1 MAERTDV
8 DRVQLNREAEAEVR
22 APEEDVAEATGD
34 DRLPGD
40 DRPVATREPQFAK
53 WPRYR
58 RAALGF
64 REHWYPVM
72 WSSRLRSKPVGM
84 TLLGE
89 DIVFVR
95 QGGAVYALHDRCP
108 HRGIPLSMGKREF
121 PGTIS
126 CIYHGWTYELASGR
140 LVAALTDGPD
150 SPIVGKVRV
159 RTYPATERKSLVW
172 VYVGDREPPPLE
184 DDVPA
189 DFLADDAFL
198 AGRHSVRAGNWR
210 YAAEN
215 GFDESHS
222 KMLHRDAAWML
233 FRFVPAYMR
242 THVEA
247 TDDGFVTRMVDKVG
261 YETEYPGLGRWPHP
275 RIWRLKRG
283 KAVVS
288 IRRPGTLRVQ
298 YKGWTH
304 YEWYVPTDPDN
315 HRYLQFVSKRTSAAG
330 RVAMWARYWGYIRWV
345 FHWRFNNQDRHM
357 VELMPSRSHPERLFR
372 PDVSITAWRKL
383 CESDPGIET
392 PDPREDAAGMPAP
405 AAAALRIPP
414 RGSA

>member
-1 MAERTDV
+1 MTDRAEVDQVDEATTDV
-8 DRVQLNREAEAEVR
+8 QGDALAGPSHREGAL
-22 APEEDVAEATGD
+22 TGD
-34 DRLPGD
+34 ERA
-40 DRPVATREPQFAK
+40 VVTREPQFAK

-72 WSSRLRSKPVGM
+72 RSRKLRGKPVGM

-95 QGGAVYALHDRCP
+95 QGETVHALHDRCP
-108 HRGIPLSMGKREF
+108 HRGIPLSMGRREF

-126 CIYHGWTYELASGR
+126 CIYHGWTFDLLSGQ

-159 RTYPATERKSLVW
+159 RTYPVTERKGLIW
-172 VYVGDREPPPLE
+172 VYVGNREPPPLE

-189 DFLADDAFL
+189 DFLADDAYL
-198 AGRHSVRAGNWR
+198 GGRHSVRAGNWR

-215 GFDESHS
+215 GFDEAHS

-242 THVEA
+242 THIEA
-247 TDDGFVTRMVDKVG
+247 TDDGFITRMTDKVG
-261 YETEYPGLGRWPHP
+261 YETEYPGLGRWPRP

-283 KAVVS
+283 KAIVS
-288 IRRPGTLRVQ
+288 IRLPGTLRVR

-304 YEWYVPTDPDN
+304 YEWYVPTDPE
-315 HRYLQFVSKRTSAAG
+315 HHLYLQFVSKRTSRAG
-330 RVAMWARYWGYIRWV
+330 WLAMALRYWTYIRWI
-345 FHWRFNNQDRHM
+345 FHWRFNNQDAEM

-383 CESDPGIET
+383 CEADPGIEA
-392 PDPREDAAGMPAP
+392 PDPREDATGSPAP
-405 AAAALRIPP
+405 ATAFLRIPP
-414 RGSA
+414 GGPP